1 MLRGQVIDQMMKN
14 VASCAFYDI
23 RVPCDADQPPDELAL
38 SRLIAVLSVS
48 REQLDLGEW
57 RVVGS
62 NRVALD
68 RQLWPNEEFRQDLWV
83 GAKIYDA
90 SIAEEFLDAY
100 NGLAAWDDWHD
111 PQYLDK
117 LLVSPDKKP
126 KHLLYKKGQA

>member
-1 MLRGQVIDQMMKN
+1 MMKN

-23 RVPCDADQPPDELAL
+23 RVPCDANRAPDDLL
-38 SRLIAVLSVS
+38 VSRLIAVLSVT
-48 REQLDLGEW
+48 REQLDFGKW

-100 NGLAAWDDWHD
+100 NGLVPWDDWHD

-126 KHLLYKKGQA
+126 KHLLYKKGPS